1 MGSNVGDRFNNESKV
16 ENDFDDPLLSKT
28 TDCTFK
34 QHINSKLRAV
44 TVRAPVS
51 IGGMD
56 IWAVVDTGAEVTVM
70 GKKFYESIPDV
81 MRPALRRSCRNL
93 VVAEEGRELAASG
106 IVEFDITL
114 GEQQFR
120 WPVYVASIADDLLLG
135 CDIIDDLNLT
145 VNTKSGLEMNGKW
158 ISCDVSRRS
167 EEICRVILK
176 ETITIPARC
185 EFFTTGMVKN
195 LRQIKTRY
203 AVLEPLVNDDEAH
216 HVIARVMVDPFA
228 GCIPVRLVNT
238 SDKVL
243 KLEKGLGL
251 GELQEASEVLC
262 DLGDSELGNSLSSHC
277 NHPMMEV
284 TDSAIVRRTF
294 PILRINQKKEDN
306 WIQHIPEHLKDL
318 YKQTCKSLE
327 YDTQR
332 ERFAKVLLKHADAFA
347 LNKTDLGSCSLVQH
361 KIDTAGAAP
370 VRQPVRRTP
379 KGFEEE
385 EKQYL
390 KEQLEAGIVVPSK
403 SCWASPVVLVRK
415 KDQTVR
421 WCVDYRRLNERTV
434 KDAYPLP
441 RIDMCL
447 DCLGGARWF
456 SMLDLQ
462 SGYWQLTLDQKDQ
475 HKTAFITKY
484 GLYEY
489 TKLPF
494 GLCNAPS
501 TFQRCMELVLRGLQ
515 WQTLLIYLDDI
526 IIHSM
531 TIEEHFQRLEEVLK
545 RLSEAGLKLK
555 PSKCQLLKPEVLF
568 LGHVVGRDGI
578 RPNPQLVEAV
588 QKWKVPENVKECQ
601 QFMGLC
607 NYYRRFIYKFSDIA
621 SPITQ
626 LTKKNIDFHWSTECQ
641 QAFDKLK
648 IVLCSTPILG
658 YPQKEGIFIVDTD
671 ASNIGIGAVLSQV
684 QMGEERVL
692 CYASK
697 KLDKSQQRY
706 CVTRRELLAVVT
718 FINQFRHYLLG
729 KEFHLRTDHGSLR
742 WLFSFKDPQGQM
754 ARWLE
759 VLSQYNFRVFH
770 REGKKHQNADAMSR
784 QYNKEDLCYHY
795 RKDTPV
801 NELPCGGCNK
811 CKKMSQEWSS
821 FNEEVDNII
830 PLSKQPSEQDVTFVS
845 PGCRRMLTRNAAKLD
860 LHSRNAKQVNQSDA
874 VEYSPLCPNWLDG
887 YDSIQISQLQKD
899 DVYLRTLHTWFENG
913 GPPNR
918 EEAASHSPAIRHFW
932 LNWENIILENGVLY
946 QIWRASEKGM
956 PERRQLLIP
965 ATLRREVIQQCHDS
979 IMSAHLGIEKTVEK
993 IKQRFYWYRLG
1004 ADVKAHI
1011 KECPV
1016 CCANR
1021 HPKKRLRAALKD
1033 YRVGYPLDRI
1043 ALDIM
1048 GPLPKPRQ
1056 GNNNLLVIG
1065 DYFTRWVEAYPIPD
1079 QQAATVAEK
1088 LVKEF
1093 ISRFG
1098 APLEIHTDQGRNF
1111 QSDLFREICHLLEVK
1126 QTRTTPYHP
1135 SSNGLIERFN
1145 RTLAQ
1150 MIRSFIADN
1159 QLDWDVHVPLLTS
1172 AYRSTVHPATG
1183 FTPNYLMFGREVN
1196 IPVDVLFPRPGNDEP
1211 KEIHVHGISLL
1222 MYFFLDLEMMNLKRF
1237 MYMYLK

>member
-1 MGSNVGDRFNNESKV
+1 
-16 ENDFDDPLLSKT
+16 
-28 TDCTFK
+28 
-34 QHINSKLRAV
+34 
-44 TVRAPVS
+44 
-51 IGGMD
+51 
-56 IWAVVDTGAEVTVM
+56 
-70 GKKFYESIPDV
+70 
-81 MRPALRRSCRNL
+81 
-93 VVAEEGRELAASG
+93 
-106 IVEFDITL
+106 
-114 GEQQFR
+114 
-120 WPVYVASIADDLLLG
+120 
-135 CDIIDDLNLT
+135 
-145 VNTKSGLEMNGKW
+145 
-158 ISCDVSRRS
+158 
-167 EEICRVILK
+167 
-176 ETITIPARC
+176 
-185 EFFTTGMVKN
+185 
-195 LRQIKTRY
+195 
-203 AVLEPLVNDDEAH
+203 
-216 HVIARVMVDPFA
+216 
-228 GCIPVRLVNT
+228 
-238 SDKVL
+238 
-243 KLEKGLGL
+243 
-251 GELQEASEVLC
+251 
-262 DLGDSELGNSLSSHC
+262 
-277 NHPMMEV
+277 
-284 TDSAIVRRTF
+284 
-294 PILRINQKKEDN
+294 
-306 WIQHIPEHLKDL
+306 
-318 YKQTCKSLE
+318 
-327 YDTQR
+327 
-332 ERFAKVLLKHADAFA
+332 
-347 LNKTDLGSCSLVQH
+347 
-361 KIDTAGAAP
+361 
-370 VRQPVRRTP
+370 
-379 KGFEEE
+379 
-385 EKQYL
+385 
-390 KEQLEAGIVVPSK
+390 
-403 SCWASPVVLVRK
+403 
-415 KDQTVR
+415 
-421 WCVDYRRLNERTV
+421 
-434 KDAYPLP
+434 
-441 RIDMCL
+441 
-447 DCLGGARWF
+447 
-456 SMLDLQ
+456 
-462 SGYWQLTLDQKDQ
+462 
-475 HKTAFITKY
+475 
-484 GLYEY
+484 
-489 TKLPF
+489 
-494 GLCNAPS
+494 
-501 TFQRCMELVLRGLQ
+501 
-515 WQTLLIYLDDI
+515 
-526 IIHSM
+526 M
-531 TIEEHFQRLEEVLK
+531 TIEEHIQKLEEVLE

-658 YPQKEGIFIVDTD
+658 YPQQEGILIVDTD
-671 ASNIGIGAVLSQV
+671 AGAVLSQV

-729 KEFHLRTDHGSLR
+729 KQFHLRTDHGSLR

-759 VLSQYNFRVFH
+759 VLSQYNFHVFH
-770 REGKKHQNADAMSR
+770 QEGKKHQNADAMSR

-795 RKDTPV
+795 KKGTPV

-845 PGCRRMLTRNAAKLD
+845 SGCRRMLTRNAAKLD
-860 LHSRNAKQVNQSDA
+860 LHSTNAKQVNQSDA
-874 VEYSPLCPNWLDG
+874 VEYSPVCPNWLDG

-1048 GPLPKPRQ
+1048 GPLPKSRQ

-1065 DYFTRWVEAYPIPD
+1065 DYFT
-1079 QQAATVAEK
+1079 
-1088 LVKEF
+1088 
-1093 ISRFG
+1093 
-1098 APLEIHTDQGRNF
+1098 H
-1111 QSDLFREICHLLEVK
+1111 
-1126 QTRTTPYHP
+1126 
-1135 SSNGLIERFN
+1135 
-1145 RTLAQ
+1145 
-1150 MIRSFIADN
+1150 
-1159 QLDWDVHVPLLTS
+1159 
-1172 AYRSTVHPATG
+1172 
-1183 FTPNYLMFGREVN
+1183 
-1196 IPVDVLFPRPGNDEP
+1196 
-1211 KEIHVHGISLL
+1211 
-1222 MYFFLDLEMMNLKRF
+1222 
-1237 MYMYLK
+1237 